1 MRAELWLIPITDA
14 PRTPGER
21 MLAGEPWVVLHEI
34 AVQHILRKFPGPAKG
49 FNPVK
54 VGDGFDF
61 RRHRAG
67 GLLVPEYDVA
77 DEIRCRKRRR
87 RQTKK
92 FMAGLD
98 PARMADLFGGDF
110 VVHLQKRN

>member
-1 MRAELWLIPITDA
+1 MLVEFGLVPIADA
-14 PRTPGER
+14 RRTPGER
-21 MLAGEPWVVLHEI
+21 VPAGEPCVVLREI
-34 AVQHILRKFPGPAKG
+34 AVQHVFRKFPGLAEG
-49 FNPVK
+49 VDPVK
-54 VGDGFDF
+54 IGDSFDF
-61 RRHRAG
+61 RSHRAG

-92 FMAGLD
+92 FMTGLN

-110 VVHLQKRN
+110 VP